1 MTNLFL
7 WFILEEEMEESHM
20 KEKVINEQIMSA
32 MIDRDLYS
40 KVRQYC
46 FKNNIKVKNFVSN
59 ALQEKLNNTAKVSK

>member
-1 MTNLFL
+1 
-7 WFILEEEMEESHM
+7 M

-40 KVRQYC
+40 KVRQHC
-46 FKNNIKVKNFVSN
+46 FTKGIKVKNFVSI

>member
-1 MTNLFL
+1 MLL
-7 WFILEEEMEESHM
+7 CFILEEEMEESHM

-40 KVRQYC
+40 KVRQHC